1 MYEGAL
7 NLTQWE
13 EMTGTMEDEAIV
25 GLYMSRNEEA
35 IAETAKKYGGYIGR
49 IAYNI
54 LGNKPDSEECVNDT
68 YLAVWNSIPPQQP
81 GILSSYI
88 AKLARR
94 ISIDRSRKRFATKR
108 RGGEAELSID
118 ELEECLPVCGN
129 IDEEIE
135 NERLGGAIG
144 KFLLLLPEERRR
156 MFVLRYFHSYPI
168 RDIAKTFEISE
179 SKAANI
185 LFRVRA
191 QMRQYL
197 EREDL
202 FYE

>member
-1 MYEGAL
+1 
-7 NLTQWE
+7 
-13 EMTGTMEDEAIV
+13 MEDEAIV
-25 GLYMSRNEEA
+25 GLYLSRNEAA
-35 IAETAKKYGGYIGR
+35 IAETAKKYGSYIGR

-54 LGNKPDSEECVNDT
+54 LGSMPDSEECVNDT
-68 YLAVWNSIPPQQP
+68 YLAAWNSIPPQRP
-81 GILSSYI
+81 GIFSSYL

-94 ISIDRSRKRFATKR
+94 ISIDCSRKRSAAKR
-108 RGGEAELSID
+108 RGSEVLLSID
-118 ELEECLPVCGN
+118 ELEECLPAGGN

-144 KFLLLLPEERRR
+144 QFLMLLPEERRR

-168 RDIAKTFEISE
+168 RDIARTFEISE

-191 QMRQYL
+191 ELKMYL

-202 FYE
+202 FHE